1 MVSADLYLEKIDF
14 RRYLNQAVCEDCG
27 FPSCEAFIS
36 AIKAGTKK
44 PHDCSFISR
53 NQAYALE
60 AINTIKELWP
70 QVPLLMHPRPGFTG
84 LIELNSPDSDSPV
97 LVSGNNEYT
106 EQVIMTVLGTT
117 VCPFFVLF
125 VNTDGNTVDM
135 AMIYQTLT
143 AEKIHKEIKETGLE
157 KKAQRPGTPDPRTR
171 CLFKKWNR
179 GIDRMERQGWAG
191 MCRRVAALPF
201 GNMGPARYYLT

>member
-1 MVSADLYLEKIDF
+1 LVSADLYLEKIDF

-36 AIKAGTKK
+36 AINDGTKK
-44 PHDCSFISR
+44 PHDCSFINR

-106 EQVIMTVLGTT
+106 EQVIMTVLETT

-125 VNTDGNTVDM
+125 VNSDGNTVDM
-135 AMIYQTLT
+135 AMVYQTLT
-143 AEKIHKEIKETGLE
+143 AEKIHKEIKQTGLE
-157 KKAQRPGTPDPRTR
+157 KKVHARELLIPGLAVSLKSGIEELTGWSVRVGPVCAAELPLFLSEIWVPPDT
-171 CLFKKWNR
+171 
-179 GIDRMERQGWAG
+179 I
-191 MCRRVAALPF
+191 
-201 GNMGPARYYLT
+201 